1 MYYFQVLLL
10 QLHTYTPRQV
20 GDFLEAI
27 IMQKFFCTLK
37 SSILYHHSSENPPR
51 RQVGQR
57 YFVWAS
63 REGTSKKCLP
73 RKKRWNQRST
83 EKYILRECLFT
94 LMLRLLPSPPR
105 QQVSEN
111 KKIKHKHILALPF
124 HLQSTT
130 PLRTDTHVFHVEK
143 LLQNKRGTP
152 NGAQPHYYSQRNEK
166 KKQKL
171 YSLSVATITN
181 PPTHTPTRV
190 QRLLSRTSTTS
201 TIKSI
206 VAEEKLRKIDTA
218 IFHPKKKHKHRLGHH
233 HNSVSIAHF
242 PRQSLSCFCSA
253 AQNKQ

>member
-73 RKKRWNQRST
+73 RKKSWNQRST

-166 KKQKL
+166 KSRN
-171 YSLSVATITN
+171 YIHSRS
-181 PPTHTPTRV
+181 PPSQTPQHTHPHV
-190 QRLLSRTSTTS
+190 FDDSCQ
-201 TIKSI
+201 
-206 VAEEKLRKIDTA
+206 
-218 IFHPKKKHKHRLGHH
+218 G
-233 HNSVSIAHF
+233 
-242 PRQSLSCFCSA
+242 PRRRRR
-253 AQNKQ
+253 

>member
-73 RKKRWNQRST
+73 RKKSWNQRST

-190 QRLLSRTSTTS
+190 RRLLSRTSTTS

-218 IFHPKKKHKHRLGHH
+218 IFHPKK
-233 HNSVSIAHF
+233 NTQAPTWSSS
-242 PRQSLSCFCSA
+242 Q
-253 AQNKQ
+253 